1 MILTPSS
8 LLDAATLTSTMFI
21 GAFSISVVGGVLVA
35 AGRRSGLSI
44 VRVSTTIWVNV
55 VRGVSPLVWLFIIFF
70 GISIAGSRLTA
81 MSAGIVAFGLIGT
94 AYLGEIFRAGIESLP
109 AGHFDAIN
117 GLGLPSWAAMR
128 LVILPQA
135 LPIIIA
141 GTASYAINLLKET
154 ALASLIGVQ
163 EITYLSNL
171 TVNRGGNGLIAFA
184 VAGAIYLL
192 LSLILGMAGRLLGAR
207 IEGKFSVRTT

>member
-8 LLDAATLTSTMFI
+8 LLAAAVLTSTMFI
-21 GAFSISVVGGVLVA
+21 GAFIISVIGGVFVA
-35 AGRRSGLSI
+35 AGRRSRLAV
-44 VRVSTTIWVNV
+44 VRVSATLWVNV
-55 VRGVSPLVWLFIIFF
+55 VRGVPPLVWLFIIFF
-70 GISIAGSRLTA
+70 GISISGNRLTA
-81 MSAGIVAFGLIGT
+81 MAAGIVAFGIIGT
-94 AYLGEIFRAGIESLP
+94 AYLGETFRAGIESLP
-109 AGHFDAIN
+109 AGQFDAVK

-128 LVILPQA
+128 LIILPQA

-171 TVNRGGNGLIAFA
+171 TVNRGGNGLIAFT

-192 LSLILGMAGRLLGAR
+192 LSLILGMGGRFLGAK
-207 IEGKFSVRTT
+207 IERKFSVRTA